1 MKVPTFY
8 KRSNIY
14 VKMCEN
20 QKKKFGGLQVI
31 LVGDF
36 FQLSNKLY
44 GDQDKHCFMLAWF
57 NDFFPH

>member
-14 VKMCEN
+14 VKICEN
-20 QKKKFGGLQVI
+20 QKKKFGGIQVI

-36 FQLSNKLY
+36 FQLSNELY
-44 GDQDKHCFMLAWF
+44 GDPGKHCFMLPWLMIC
-57 NDFFPH
+57 FP